1 MSCSNCGREITPG
14 DKFCSY
20 CGAALGNAGGR
31 PDFESAEADDLQTVF
46 AGLQAQVGRLQAQI
60 IQQTQRIDAL
70 ETASQVLASPD
81 PALATPPLAT
91 PPLATPPL
99 ETPAM
104 LLLRTGQLWKP
115 PRRPLPSRNLR
126 PRASR

>member
-31 PDFESAEADDLQTVF
+31 PDFESAEADDLQTVV

-70 ETASQVLASPD
+70 ETASQDLASPD

-91 PPLATPPL
+91 PGPCCCSGQGTCGN
-99 ETPAM
+99 
-104 LLLRTGQLWKP
+104 RTGARCP
-115 PRRPLPSRNLR
+115 AGTSDRGTPR
-126 PRASR
+126 